1 MEVVRKTC
9 VEEIESHL
17 LRLGGKNQQDNMQ
30 SIRHFPFFYVLRL
43 SQSEFHGLVFLQC
56 SGLHAIVPL
65 DQNRRLQAVAERAV
79 ILGRARLSD
88 NWDLGEIRDRFDE
101 LRTEREAPILPSL
114 LLRDARANEMQHGP
128 WYLQDGSHRT
138 LGYAIAILEQKVSY
152 VPQLAYLATRREN
165 PL

>member
-1 MEVVRKTC
+1 MQVIGKASL
-9 VEEIESHL
+9 EEIKAHL

-30 SIRHFPFFYVLRL
+30 SIRHFPFFYLLQL
-43 SQSEFHGLVFLQC
+43 SQNEFYGLVFLQC

-65 DQNRRLQAVAERAV
+65 GQDRCLRAVAERAV
-79 ILGRARLSD
+79 ILSRARLSD
-88 NWDLGEIRDRFDE
+88 NWDLSEIRDRFDE
-101 LRTEREAPILPSL
+101 LRTEREVPILPSL

-152 VPQLAYLATRREN
+152 VLQLAYLATRREN